1 LSNNL
6 VILLISIVGSGK
18 VGASIAFLCVSNE
31 LDDVLLVNTT
41 KEKAI
46 GESLDIASAI
56 PENSKF
62 SIRGTDNYSELV
74 GSDVIIIAASVG
86 VYTKHRAENM
96 DFQVEMIKEIAEK
109 IKQYCPSAIVL
120 LVSNPLDV
128 LTYFFQKISGF
139 SRFKVIGIASS
150 LDTSRFRYYISEKLS
165 VPQSSVSNALV
176 LGEHGD
182 SMVPIFSGVSVGGNP
197 LFSMIDSRETITENV
212 RNYWRTLRTFKSRSQ
227 FGIAKNTFDVINAIL
242 KKKEISIP
250 ASIVLDGEYGEHDVA
265 MGVPVKID
273 QNGVSE
279 IQKIK
284 LDDTELSSLKK
295 SSQKIRNDIKSVH
308 D

>member
-1 LSNNL
+1 M
-6 VILLISIVGSGK
+6 ILLISIVGTGR
-18 VGASIAFLCVSNE
+18 VGASIAFLCVSNG

-62 SIRGTDNYSELV
+62 SVRGTDDYSELV
-74 GSDVIIIAASVG
+74 GSDIVVIAASVG
-86 VYTKHRAENM
+86 IYTKHRAENIEH
-96 DFQVEMIKEIAEK
+96 QVVMIKDISEK
-109 IKQYCPSAIVL
+109 IKEYCPSAIVL

-128 LTYFFQKISGF
+128 LTYYFQKTSGF
-139 SRFKVIGIASS
+139 SRFKVIGIAAS
-150 LDTSRFRYYISEKLS
+150 LDTSRFRYYISETLS
-165 VPQSSVSNALV
+165 VPQSSVSNAIV

-197 LFSMIDSRETITENV
+197 LFSMIDSRDTITDNV
-212 RNYWRTLRTFKSRSQ
+212 RNYWRTLRNFKSRSQ
-227 FGIAKNTFDVINAIL
+227 FGIAKNTYDVIDAISN
-242 KKKEISIP
+242 KKEISIP

-265 MGVPVKID
+265 MGVPVTIN
-273 QNGVSE
+273 QNGVID
-279 IQKIK
+279 IQQVK
-284 LDDTELSSLKK
+284 LDDTESSSLKK

-308 D
+308 T